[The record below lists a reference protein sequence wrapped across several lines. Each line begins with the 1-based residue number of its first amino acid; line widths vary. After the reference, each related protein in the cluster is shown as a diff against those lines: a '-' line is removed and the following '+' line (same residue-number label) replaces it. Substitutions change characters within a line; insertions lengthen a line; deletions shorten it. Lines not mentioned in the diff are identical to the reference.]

1 MGVDNF
7 LNLLEDVKEM
17 SQEQLTELVHAIQDR
32 RNYLQAKD
40 LEGFRVGEKVS
51 WVKGAGLG
59 KETYVGVIERVNRKS
74 VGVKETGRPW
84 MKWRISPSLLTK
96 VKEKE

>member
-17 SQEQLTELVHAIQDR
+17 SQEELTELVHAIQDR

-51 WVKGAGLG
+51 WIKGVGIS
-59 KETYVGVIERVNRKS
+59 KETYTGIIEKVNRKS

>member
-17 SQEQLTELVHAIQDR
+17 SQEELTDLVHAIQDR

-51 WVKGAGLG
+51 WVKGAGIN
-59 KETYVGVIERVNRKS
+59 KETYIGLIERVNRKS
-74 VGVKETGRPW
+74 VAVKEEGRPW

-96 VKEKE
+96 VKETD

>member
-17 SQEQLTELVHAIQDR
+17 SQEELTELIHAIQDR

-40 LEGFRVGEKVS
+40 LEGYRVGEKVS

-59 KETYVGVIERVNRKS
+59 KETYVGLIEKVNRKS
-74 VGVKETGRPW
+74 VAVKEVGRPW

-96 VKEKE
+96 VKED

>member
-51 WVKGAGLG
+51 WVKGAGLDRQ
-59 KETYVGVIERVNRKS
+59 TYTGLIEKVNRKS
-74 VGVKETGRPW
+74 VGVKEEGRPW
-84 MKWRISPSLLTK
+84 VKWRISPSLLTK
-96 VKEKE
+96 VKED